1 MSKKVP
7 VQKGSIV
14 ADQKTMKTM
23 TRAEINR
30 EDAANAKLRIDGQ
43 TLKLHT
49 PK

>member
-1 MSKKVP
+1 MSHKIE

-14 ADQKTMKTM
+14 AEQKTMKTM

-30 EDAANAKLRIDGQ
+30 EDAENARKRVDGQ

>member
-1 MSKKVP
+1 MKNKVQI
-7 VQKGSIV
+7 QKGPVV
-14 ADQKTMKTM
+14 AEQKTMKTM

-30 EDAANAKLRIDGQ
+30 EDYENCKKIIDGQ